1 MELIPHIQVKIPELV
16 PLPLGTASGTSIR
29 NELTE
34 QPVVYFVGTVMP
46 DAGEYFW
53 CRQLLEGCRLKMF
66 AIPASADHSA
76 LFRLWQP
83 DAAPELPAM
92 QQSEYIELPPIRDFG
107 ELSNSGSYASIRAQF
122 LEDVRKL
129 QKLAYHY
136 VGDQYKRQIEVFYN
150 KLKCPSDDLVEHILP
165 LYCETRF
172 QIHQLVHQLNACL
185 SASVEQKEYIASLL
199 HDCLN
204 GIDHC
209 PAGVHSRFA
218 NSFLDLKATQAGLDG
233 KLYKIRSDL
242 FHRFVTSFLFQ
253 KQREG
258 KLSICEG
265 MEIHWFNALH
275 NLYCERVSL
284 EPIVDPRAP
293 SNIDARVIR
302 QFLSS
307 AKLCVTAYTI
317 LSEMSAQWSDQ
328 LSMILHQQGVREWE
342 TEPIDPACFTADI
355 TQALHNQLFRPVNH
369 LLKAP
374 PSQMLGLNAIA
385 EADDEGYYRLN
396 RHREK
401 LMAWVTSHFYGS
413 SATVF
418 AVIHSDPRSCTCI
431 GTNSQLF
438 FWVFDH
444 SPGLSANQACILQAD
459 NHTTLTLDHLANV
472 DFSTWPKQTSHAL
485 LTQAMAQTNCP
496 EEIADFFQGSATA
509 AQLRKI
515 PRPLKQ
521 ALAHQVSEKLARNP
535 VTFKERLSRSICQS
549 VVRSSS
555 RPDLSTLHWLLETPL
570 LESVLLGL
578 YQRQVYNVSLTR
590 VLNSWQISSFCP
602 QSLNTLL
609 TPKDCRRLCH
619 QAYTLNQGQTV
630 LNFLLTGCCDS
641 LTFTPASGRANYLCF
656 FARNGILSGI
666 RYLLR
671 LQFTDVNGK
680 DSSGWTP
687 LATAARFGN
696 VQCLEALLAVD
707 GIQVN
712 VKSSG
717 CNALTAAAAAGHVDC
732 VRVLL
737 SRNDVKVNAVNAKG
751 DTALNLAAV
760 YGHAECVEAL
770 LTAKGIRVNANTG
783 FQRRTPLYSAVKGGY
798 LNCVRLLL
806 NADGIKV
813 NRRNVFET
821 TPLHVA
827 ASKGYDNCMAALL
840 GARGIDVNAV
850 EIEGHTPLHFAALR
864 DRPACISLLLQ
875 AKDIRVN
882 PKNNRF
888 STPLHF
894 AAEKPSA
901 ECLRE
906 LIKAKGINI
915 NERNERGWTP
925 LHCAISLGHIDAVKA
940 LLCEPSLR
948 VNKRTMFMLRTP
960 LIVAMDFR
968 RPECV
973 MLLLEHERT
982 HLNKLDVTLNTAL
995 SLARKYE
1002 MTQIASLLEA
1012 DTRLS
1017 RPVDRVLKM
1026 IGR

>member
-1 MELIPHIQVKIPELV
+1 
-16 PLPLGTASGTSIR
+16 
-29 NELTE
+29 
-34 QPVVYFVGTVMP
+34 MP
-46 DAGEYFW
+46 DTGESFW
-53 CRQLLEGCRLKMF
+53 CRQLLEGCRFKMF
-66 AIPASADHSA
+66 TTPASAAHSM
-76 LFRLWQP
+76 LFRPWHP
-83 DAAPELPAM
+83 DAAPQLTGT
-92 QQSEYIELPPIRDFG
+92 QQSEYIELPPIRDFE
-107 ELSNSGSYASIRAQF
+107 ELSSSGSYVSIQAQF

-136 VGDQYKRQIEVFYN
+136 VGDQYKRQIGVFYN
-150 KLKCPSDDLVEHILP
+150 KLKCPPDDLVEHILP

-185 SASVEQKEYIASLL
+185 NASVEQKEYIASLL

-204 GIDHC
+204 GINHC

-233 KLYKIRSDL
+233 KLFKIRSNL
-242 FHRFVTSFLFQ
+242 FRRFVTSFLFQ

-258 KLSICEG
+258 KLRICEG
-265 MEIHWFNALH
+265 MEIHWFNALY
-275 NLYCERVSL
+275 NLYCDSVSL
-284 EPIVDPRAP
+284 QPIVDPRAP
-293 SNIDARVIR
+293 TNIDSRVIR

-307 AKLCVTAYTI
+307 AKLAVTAYTI
-317 LSEMSAQWSDQ
+317 LCEMSAQWSDQ

-342 TEPIDPACFTADI
+342 TELIDPACFTADI
-355 TQALHNQLFRPVNH
+355 TETLHNQLFRPVNH

-374 PSQMLGLNAIA
+374 PAQTLGLNAIA
-385 EADDEGYYRLN
+385 EEDDDGYYRLN

-401 LMAWVTSHFYGS
+401 LLAWVTSHFYGP

-418 AVIHSDPRSCTCI
+418 AVIHSDSQSCTCI
-431 GTNSQLF
+431 GTNNRLF

-444 SPGLSANQACILQAD
+444 SPGLSANQACIFQTD

-485 LTQAMAQTNCP
+485 LTQAMAQTDCP
-496 EEIADFFQGSATA
+496 EKIADFFQGSATA

-515 PRPLKQ
+515 SWSIKQ
-521 ALAHQVSEKLARNP
+521 VLANQVSEKLARNP
-535 VTFKERLSRSICQS
+535 VTFKERLSRSICRA
-549 VVRSSS
+549 VVRSSP

-570 LESVLLGL
+570 LELVLLGL
-578 YQRQVYNVSLTR
+578 YRRRHYIVPLTR
-590 VLNSWQISSFCP
+590 VLNSWQISSFSP

-609 TPKDCRRLCH
+609 TVKDCRRLFQ

-630 LNFLLTGCCDS
+630 LNFLLTGRCDS
-641 LTFTPASGRANYLCF
+641 LAFTPVSGRANYFCF

-671 LQFTDVNGK
+671 LQFTDVNSK

-696 VQCLEALLAVD
+696 VQCLEALLAVE
-707 GIQVN
+707 GIEVN
-712 VKSSG
+712 AKTSSG
-717 CNALTAAAAAGHVDC
+717 CNALTAAAAAGHVTC

-737 SRNDVKVNAVNAKG
+737 SRNDVEVNAVNMKG

-783 FQRRTPLYSAVKGGY
+783 FQRQTPLHSAVKGGH

-813 NRRNVFET
+813 NRRNVFES
-821 TPLHVA
+821 TPLHIA
-827 ASKGYDNCMAALL
+827 ASQGHDNCIAALL
-840 GARGIDVNAV
+840 GARGVNVNAV
-850 EIEGHTPLHFAALR
+850 EIEGHTPLHCAALR
-864 DRPACISLLLQ
+864 DRPACISMLLQ

-882 PKNNRF
+882 PKNNSS

-894 AAEKPSA
+894 AAQKPSA
-901 ECLRE
+901 ECLQK

-915 NERNERGWTP
+915 NERNEFGWTP
-925 LHCAISLGHIDAVKA
+925 LHCAISLGHTDSVKA

-960 LIVAMDFR
+960 LIMAMDFH

-973 MLLLEHERT
+973 LLLLEHERT
-982 HLNKLDVTLNTAL
+982 RLNKLDLTLNTAL
-995 SLARKYE
+995 SLARKYD

>member
-1 MELIPHIQVKIPELV
+1 MELV
-16 PLPLGTASGTSIR
+16 PLPLRTASGTSIR
-29 NELTE
+29 NKLTE
-34 QPVVYFVGTVMP
+34 QPVVYFVGTLMP
-46 DAGEYFW
+46 DAGDSFW
-53 CRQLLEGCRLKMF
+53 CRQLLEGCRLKMPT
-66 AIPASADHSA
+66 IPASAAHPV
-76 LFRLWQP
+76 LFLPWQP
-83 DAAPELPAM
+83 DAAPELTAT

-107 ELSNSGSYASIRAQF
+107 ELSDSGSYVSIRAQF

-150 KLKCPSDDLVEHILP
+150 KLRCPTDDLVDHILP

-218 NSFLDLKATQAGLDG
+218 SSFLDLKATQAGLDG

-253 KQREG
+253 QQREG

-275 NLYCERVSL
+275 NLYCDSVSL
-284 EPIVDPRAP
+284 QPIVDPRAP
-293 SNIDARVIR
+293 TNIDARVIR

-307 AKLCVTAYTI
+307 AKLSVTAHTI
-317 LSEMSAQWSDQ
+317 LCEMSAQWSDQ
-328 LSMILHQQGVREWE
+328 LSIILHQQGVREWE
-342 TEPIDPACFTADI
+342 TELIDPACFTADI
-355 TQALHNQLFRPVNH
+355 TQTLHNQLFRPVNH

-374 PSQMLGLNAIA
+374 PSQALGLNTIA
-385 EADDEGYYRLN
+385 EEDGEGYYRLN

-401 LMAWVTSHFYGS
+401 LLAWVTSHFYGP

-418 AVIHSDPRSCTCI
+418 AVIYSDSRSCTCI
-431 GTNSQLF
+431 GTNNQLF

-444 SPGLSANQACILQAD
+444 SPGLSANQACTFEAD
-459 NHTTLTLDHLANV
+459 NHTTLTLGHLANV

-485 LTQAMAQTNCP
+485 LTQAMAQTDCP
-496 EEIADFFQGSATA
+496 EEIADFFQGSASG

-515 PRPLKQ
+515 PRPVKQ

-535 VTFKERLSRSICQS
+535 VTFKETLSRSICQA
-549 VVRSSS
+549 VFRSSP
-555 RPDLSTLHWLLETPL
+555 RPDLSTLYWLLETPL

-578 YQRQVYNVSLTR
+578 QRRQGNIVSLTK
-590 VLNSWQISSFCP
+590 VLNSWQISSFCR
-602 QSLNTLL
+602 QSLSTLL
-609 TPKDCRRLCH
+609 TVKDCRRLFH

-630 LNFLLTGCCDS
+630 LNFLLTGRCDS
-641 LTFTPASGRANYLCF
+641 LAFTPGSGGRADYLCF

-666 RYLLR
+666 QYLLR
-671 LQFTDVNGK
+671 LPFTDVNSK
-680 DSSGWTP
+680 DSSGWMP

-712 VKSSG
+712 AKTNRGS
-717 CNALTAAAAAGHVDC
+717 NALTAAAAAGHVAC

-737 SRNDVKVNAVNAKG
+737 SRSDVEVNAVNVKG

-760 YGHAECVEAL
+760 YGHAECVEVL
-770 LTAKGIRVNANTG
+770 LRAKGIRVNANTG
-783 FQRRTPLYSAVKGGY
+783 FQRQTPLYSAVKGGH

-806 NADGIKV
+806 NANGIKV
-813 NRRNVFET
+813 NRRNAYHS

-827 ASKGYDNCMAALL
+827 ASKGHDNCIAALL
-840 GARGIDVNAV
+840 GARGINVNAV
-850 EIEGHTPLHFAALR
+850 EIAGHTPLHCAALH
-864 DRPACISLLLQ
+864 DRPACISVLLQ

-888 STPLHF
+888 TTPLHL
-894 AAEKPSA
+894 AAQKPSA

-906 LIKAKGINI
+906 LVKARGIDI
-915 NERNERGWTP
+915 NERNEHGWTP
-925 LHCAISLGHIDAVKA
+925 LHCAISLGHTDAVKA

-960 LIVAMDFR
+960 LIVAMDFC

-973 MLLLEHERT
+973 LLLLEHERT
-982 HLNKLDVTLNTAL
+982 RLNKLDLTLNTAL

-1012 DTRLS
+1012 DNRLS

>member
-1 MELIPHIQVKIPELV
+1 MHTIPP
-16 PLPLGTASGTSIR
+16 
-29 NELTE
+29 
-34 QPVVYFVGTVMP
+34 
-46 DAGEYFW
+46 
-53 CRQLLEGCRLKMF
+53 
-66 AIPASADHSA
+66 SAAHPM
-76 LFRLWQP
+76 LFRPWQP
-83 DAAPELPAM
+83 DAAPELTAT
-92 QQSEYIELPPIRDFG
+92 QQSEYIELPPIRDFR
-107 ELSNSGSYASIRAQF
+107 EFSISDSYVPIRTQF

-150 KLKCPSDDLVEHILP
+150 KLKRPPADLVEHILP

-258 KLSICEG
+258 KLCICES

-275 NLYCERVSL
+275 NLYCDSVSL
-284 EPIVDPRAP
+284 QPVVDPGAP
-293 SNIDARVIR
+293 TSIDSKVIR

-307 AKLCVTAYTI
+307 AKLSVTAYTI
-317 LSEMSAQWSDQ
+317 LREMSAQWSDQ

-342 TEPIDPACFTADI
+342 TELVDPACFTADI
-355 TQALHNQLFRPVNH
+355 TQTLHNQLFRPINH

-374 PSQMLGLNAIA
+374 PSQTLGLNVIA
-385 EADDEGYYRLN
+385 EENDDGYYRLN

-401 LMAWVTSHFYGS
+401 LLAWVTSHFYGP

-418 AVIHSDPRSCTCI
+418 AVIHRDSRSCTCI
-431 GTNSQLF
+431 GTNNQLF

-444 SPGLSANQACILQAD
+444 SPGLSANQACTFQAD
-459 NHTTLTLDHLANV
+459 NHTTLSLDHLVNV
-472 DFSTWPKQTSHAL
+472 DFSTWPNQTSHAL

-496 EEIADFFQGSATA
+496 EEIADFFHGSATA
-509 AQLRKI
+509 AQLKKI
-515 PRPLKQ
+515 SQPLKQ
-521 ALAHQVSEKLARNP
+521 ALSHQVSEKLARNP
-535 VTFKERLSRSICQS
+535 VTFKERLSRSICQA
-549 VVRSSS
+549 VVRSSP

-578 YQRQVYNVSLTR
+578 YRRQRNIVSLTR

-609 TPKDCRRLCH
+609 TVKDCRRLFH

-630 LNFLLTGCCDS
+630 LNFLLTGRCDS
-641 LTFTPASGRANYLCF
+641 STFTLASGRADYLCF
-656 FARNGILSGI
+656 FARNGILAGI

-671 LQFTDVNGK
+671 LPFTDVNSK

-696 VQCLEALLAVD
+696 VQCLEALLAVY

-712 VKSSG
+712 AKTNSG
-717 CNALTAAAAAGHVDC
+717 SNALIAATAAGHVAC
-732 VRVLL
+732 VRALL
-737 SRNDVKVNAVNAKG
+737 SRNDVEVNAVNMEG
-751 DTALNLAAV
+751 DTALNLAAL

-770 LTAKGIRVNANTG
+770 LTTRGILVNANTG
-783 FQRRTPLYSAVKGGY
+783 FQRQTPLYSAVKGRH

-813 NRRNVFET
+813 NKGNVFQS
-821 TPLHVA
+821 TPLHIA
-827 ASKGYDNCMAALL
+827 ASKGYDNCIAALL
-840 GARGIDVNAV
+840 SARGINVNAV
-850 EIEGHTPLHFAALR
+850 ENEGHTPLHCAALR
-864 DRPACISLLLQ
+864 DRPACITTLLQ

-894 AAEKPSA
+894 AAQKPSA
-901 ECLRE
+901 ECLRK

-915 NERNERGWTP
+915 NERNEQGWTP
-925 LHCAISLGHIDAVKA
+925 LHCAISLGHTDSVKA
-940 LLCEPSLR
+940 LLCEPRLR

-960 LIVAMDFR
+960 LIMAMDFH

-973 MLLLEHERT
+973 LLLLKHERT
-982 HLNKLDVTLNTAL
+982 RLNKLDLRLNSAL
-995 SLARKYE
+995 SLARKYK
-1002 MTQIASLLEA
+1002 MTQIVSLLET

-1026 IGR
+1026 IRR

>member
-1 MELIPHIQVKIPELV
+1 
-16 PLPLGTASGTSIR
+16 
-29 NELTE
+29 
-34 QPVVYFVGTVMP
+34 MP
-46 DAGEYFW
+46 DAGDYFW
-53 CRQLLEGCRLKMF
+53 CRQLFEDCLLKMLTVS
-66 AIPASADHSA
+66 ASAAHPT
-76 LFRLWQP
+76 LFRPWQP
-83 DAAPELPAM
+83 DAAPELTAT
-92 QQSEYIELPPIRDFG
+92 QQSEYIELPPVRDFG
-107 ELSNSGSYASIRAQF
+107 ELSISDSYLSIQAQF
-122 LEDVRKL
+122 LKDVRKL

-136 VGDQYKRQIEVFYN
+136 VGDQYKRQLEVFYN
-150 KLKCPSDDLVEHILP
+150 KLECPSDDLVEHILP

-218 NSFLDLKATQAGLDG
+218 SSFLDLKATRAGLDG

-242 FHRFVTSFLFQ
+242 FHRFVSSFLFQ

-258 KLSICEG
+258 KLRICEG

-275 NLYCERVSL
+275 NLYCDSVSL
-284 EPIVDPRAP
+284 QPIVDPRAP
-293 SNIDARVIR
+293 TNIDSRVIR
-302 QFLSS
+302 QFMSS
-307 AKLCVTAYTI
+307 AKLSVTAYTI

-342 TEPIDPACFTADI
+342 AELIDPACFTADI
-355 TQALHNQLFRPVNH
+355 TQVLHNQLFRPVNH

-385 EADDEGYYRLN
+385 EEDDDGFYRLN

-401 LMAWVTSHFYGS
+401 LLAWVTSHFYGP

-418 AVIHSDPRSCTCI
+418 AVIHSDSRSCTCI
-431 GTNSQLF
+431 GTNNQLF

-444 SPGLSANQACILQAD
+444 SPGLSANQACIFQAD
-459 NHTTLTLDHLANV
+459 NHTTLTLEHLANV
-472 DFSTWPKQTSHAL
+472 DFSTWPEQTSHAL

-496 EEIADFFQGSATA
+496 KEIADFFQGSATA

-535 VTFKERLSRSICQS
+535 VTFKERLSRSICQA

-578 YQRQVYNVSLTR
+578 YRRQVYIVSLTR
-590 VLNSWQISSFCP
+590 VLNSWQISSFRP

-609 TPKDCRRLCH
+609 TLKDCRRLCH

-630 LNFLLTGCCDS
+630 LNFLLTGRCDS
-641 LTFTPASGRANYLCF
+641 LTFAPTYGSRANYLCF

-696 VQCLEALLAVD
+696 VKCLEALL
-707 GIQVN
+707 
-712 VKSSG
+712 S
-717 CNALTAAAAAGHVDC
+717 
-732 VRVLL
+732 
-737 SRNDVKVNAVNAKG
+737 
-751 DTALNLAAV
+751 
-760 YGHAECVEAL
+760 
-770 LTAKGIRVNANTG
+770 AKGIRVNANTG
-783 FQRRTPLYSAVKGGY
+783 FQRQTPLYSAVKGGH

-813 NRRNVFET
+813 NRPNVFES

-840 GARGIDVNAV
+840 GARGINVNAM
-850 EIEGHTPLHFAALR
+850 EIEGHTPLHCAALR

-875 AKDIRVN
+875 AKNIRVN

-894 AAEKPSA
+894 AVEKPSA

-960 LIVAMDFR
+960 LIVAVGFQ

-982 HLNKLDVTLNTAL
+982 RLNKLDLKLNTAL

>member
-1 MELIPHIQVKIPELV
+1 MLTV
-16 PLPLGTASGTSIR
+16 PP
-29 NELTE
+29 
-34 QPVVYFVGTVMP
+34 
-46 DAGEYFW
+46 
-53 CRQLLEGCRLKMF
+53 
-66 AIPASADHSA
+66 SAAHPM
-76 LFRLWQP
+76 LFPPWQP
-83 DAAPELPAM
+83 DTAPELTAT
-92 QQSEYIELPPIRDFG
+92 QQSEYIELPPVRDFR
-107 ELSNSGSYASIRAQF
+107 EFSISDSYVSIRTQF

-150 KLKCPSDDLVEHILP
+150 KLKCPSDDLVQHILP

-258 KLSICEG
+258 KLRICEG

-275 NLYCERVSL
+275 NLYCDSVSL
-284 EPIVDPRAP
+284 QPIVDPRAP

-307 AKLCVTAYTI
+307 AKLSVTAHAI
-317 LSEMSAQWSDQ
+317 LCEMSAQWSDQ

-342 TEPIDPACFTADI
+342 TELIDPACFTADI
-355 TQALHNQLFRPVNH
+355 TQTLDNQLFRPVNH

-374 PSQMLGLNAIA
+374 PSQTLGLNAIA
-385 EADDEGYYRLN
+385 EEDDDGYYRLN

-401 LMAWVTSHFYGS
+401 LLAWVTSHFYGP

-418 AVIHSDPRSCTCI
+418 AVIYSDSRSCTCI
-431 GTNSQLF
+431 GTNNQLF

-444 SPGLSANQACILQAD
+444 GPGLSANQACTFQAD

-509 AQLRKI
+509 AQLRNI
-515 PRPLKQ
+515 SQPLKQ

-535 VTFKERLSRSICQS
+535 VTFKERLSRSICQTL
-549 VVRSSS
+549 VRSAP
-555 RPDLSTLHWLLETPL
+555 RHDLSSIHWLLETPL

-578 YQRQVYNVSLTR
+578 YQRQYYLVPLTKL
-590 VLNSWQISSFCP
+590 LNSWQISSFCP
-602 QSLNTLL
+602 QSLHTLL
-609 TPKDCRRLCH
+609 TVKDCRRLFQ
-619 QAYTLNQGQTV
+619 QAYTLDQGQTV
-630 LNFLLTGCCDS
+630 LNFLLTGRCDS
-641 LTFTPASGRANYLCF
+641 LAGSPVSGRADYLCF

-671 LQFTDVNGK
+671 LPFTNVNSK

-687 LATAARFGN
+687 LATAARYGN
-696 VQCLEALLAVD
+696 VQCLEALLAVE
-707 GIQVN
+707 GVQVN
-712 VKSSG
+712 AKTKSR
-717 CNALTAAAAAGHVDC
+717 CNALTAAAAAGHVAC
-732 VRVLL
+732 VRALL
-737 SRNDVKVNAVNAKG
+737 SRNDVEVNAVNVDG
-751 DTALNLAAV
+751 DTALNLAAT
-760 YGHAECVEAL
+760 YGHAECVKAL

-783 FQRRTPLYSAVKGGY
+783 FQRQTPLYNAVEGRH

-813 NRRNVFET
+813 NQGNAFQS
-821 TPLHVA
+821 TPLHIA
-827 ASKGYDNCMAALL
+827 TSKGYDNCITALL

-850 EIEGHTPLHFAALR
+850 ENEGQTPLHCAVLR
-864 DRPACISLLLQ
+864 DRPACISTLLR
-875 AKDIRVN
+875 AKGIKVN
-882 PKNNRF
+882 AKTNKF
-888 STPLHF
+888 STPLHL
-894 AAEKPSA
+894 AAQKRRA

-906 LIKAKGINI
+906 LIKAKGIDI
-915 NERNERGWTP
+915 NERNEYGWTP
-925 LHCAISLGHIDAVKA
+925 LHYAVSLGHTDAVKT
-940 LLCEPSLR
+940 LLCEPSLK
-948 VNKRTMFMLRTP
+948 VNMRTMFMLRTP
-960 LIVAMDFR
+960 LILAMDFD

-973 MLLLEHERT
+973 LLLLEHERT
-982 HLNKLDVTLNTAL
+982 RLNKLDLRLNSAL
-995 SLARKYE
+995 SRARKYK